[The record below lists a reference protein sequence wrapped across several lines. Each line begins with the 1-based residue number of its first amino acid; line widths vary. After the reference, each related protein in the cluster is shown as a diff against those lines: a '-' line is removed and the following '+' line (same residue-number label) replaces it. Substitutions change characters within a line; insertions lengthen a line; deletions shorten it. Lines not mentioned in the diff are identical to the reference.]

1 MRLFLIFLLNFSL
14 AQFVMAADQV
24 QSSKVDDRATFL
36 DGEWTGTGSF
46 FLGKDWGNQI
56 TSCSE
61 VKLNYVGA
69 KTKYEVHEGFAVCN
83 GKLNPFN
90 DNSKFLINED
100 GTIFYV
106 SSKDHTLIPDAIVG
120 SVSDGALHTATVH
133 GNSIDDVTIVRKGDI
148 LIYRQWHAASD
159 GNPAYAF
166 TAILTQNPSLISAG
180 ASGKSK
186 P

>member
-1 MRLFLIFLLNFSL
+1 MKLARKFWLSFFIFLLNFLL

-61 VKLNYVGA
+61 VKLKYVGT
-69 KTKYEVHEGFAVCN
+69 KTEYEVHEGFAVCN

-90 DNSKFLINED
+90 DNSKFGIKED
-100 GTIFYV
+100 GTIFYL
-106 SSKDHTLIPDAIVG
+106 SSKDHTLIPDTIVG
-120 SVSDGALHTATVH
+120 SVSDGTLHTATVH
-133 GNSIDDVTIVRKGDI
+133 GNSIDDVTIMRKGDI
-148 LIYRQWHAASD
+148 LIYRQWHAASEGD
-159 GNPAYAF
+159 PAYAF
-166 TAILTQNPSLISAG
+166 AAILTQDPSLI
-180 ASGKSK
+180 KK
-186 P
+186 